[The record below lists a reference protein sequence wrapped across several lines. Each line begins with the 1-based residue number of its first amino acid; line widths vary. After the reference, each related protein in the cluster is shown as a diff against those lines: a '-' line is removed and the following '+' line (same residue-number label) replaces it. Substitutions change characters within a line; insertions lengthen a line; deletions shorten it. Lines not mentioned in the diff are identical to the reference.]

1 MKKEENGIAGP
12 LVGTT
17 QEIQEV
23 KKSLKTKVR
32 ESIQQDQYTHLLKFN
47 EHLSTAPKPEWIKVN
62 KFSDNAQYLPIRKI
76 EDLLRSFFGTY
87 QVEMIGQPHILGNS
101 VVISVH
107 LKVFHPILREWLTYA
122 GTGAVPIELEK
133 GATPLQFE
141 LIKAKGLHKNIPAAK
156 AYAISNAAKSIGRV
170 FGSDLNNDET
180 SEIYNVYG
188 L

>member
-1 MKKEENGIAGP
+1 MENKENGIAGP
-12 LVGTT
+12 LAGTT
-17 QEIQEV
+17 QVE
-23 KKSLKTKVR
+23 KKSTKTQVR
-32 ESIQQDQYTHLLKFN
+32 EALKQDQYSDLLQFN
-47 EHLSTAPKPEWIKVN
+47 KHLSTPPNKEWIKVN
-62 KFSDNAQYLPIRKI
+62 KYSDNAQYLPIRKV

-87 QVEMIGQPHILGNS
+87 QVEMIEQPHILGNS

-107 LKVFHPILREWLTYA
+107 LKVYHPILREWLTYA

-133 GATPLQFE
+133 DASPLQFE
-141 LIKAKGLHKNIPAAK
+141 KIKAKGLHKNIPAAK

-170 FGSDLNNDET
+170 FGSDLNNDEM

>member
-1 MKKEENGIAGP
+1 MENQVNGIAGP

-17 QEIQEV
+17 QEL
-23 KKSLKTKVR
+23 KKSTKTQVR
-32 ESIQQDQYTHLLKFN
+32 ESIKQDQYTELLRFN
-47 EHLSTAPKPEWIKVN
+47 ELLSTTPKAEWIKVN
-62 KFSDNAQYLPIRKI
+62 KHSNNARYLPIRKV
-76 EDLLRSFFGTY
+76 EDLLRSFFGAY

-107 LKVFHPILREWLTYA
+107 LKVYHPIIKEWLVYA
-122 GTGAVPIELEK
+122 GTGAVPIELEQ
-133 GATPLQFE
+133 GAKPLQFE

-156 AYAISNAAKSIGRV
+156 AFAVSNAAKLIGRV
-170 FGSDLNNDET
+170 FGSDLNNDEM